1 MKMMKGEDKM
11 KWRVKKK
18 QLKRYE
24 RKTYAILLRID
35 YPVIITKR
43 RKTIL
48 RLHKVKPWML
58 NEVMIRYT
66 IADRL
71 NPYLYRNDPYSYTNY
86 VYNRSSSLEKGGIVL

>member
-1 MKMMKGEDKM
+1 MKMRRVEDKM

-24 RKTYAILLRID
+24 RKNHEILLMVK

-71 NPYLYRNDPYSYTNY
+71 NPYSYTNY
-86 VYNRSSSLEKGGIVL
+86 VYNRSSSLEKGGTPL

>member
-1 MKMMKGEDKM
+1 M

-24 RKTYAILLRID
+24 RKNHAILLRID

-48 RLHKVKPWML
+48 RRHKVKPWML
-58 NEVMIRYT
+58 NDVMIRYT
-66 IADRL
+66 IADHS
-71 NPYLYRNDPYSYTNY
+71 NPYSYINY
-86 VYNRSSSLEKGGIVL
+86 VYNRSSSLEKGGMPL

>member
-1 MKMMKGEDKM
+1 MRRGEDKM

-58 NEVMIRYT
+58 NEVTIRYT
-66 IADRL
+66 I
-71 NPYLYRNDPYSYTNY
+71 NPYLYTNDPYSYTNY
-86 VYNRSSSLEKGGIVL
+86 VYNRSSSLEKGGIIL

>member
-1 MKMMKGEDKM
+1 M

-35 YPVIITKR
+35 YPVIIAKR

-58 NEVMIRYT
+58 NEVTIRYT

-71 NPYLYRNDPYSYTNY
+71 NPYSYTNY
-86 VYNRSSSLEKGGIVL
+86 VYNRSSSLEKGGTPL

>member
-1 MKMMKGEDKM
+1 M

-24 RKTYAILLRID
+24 RKNHAILLRID

-48 RLHKVKPWML
+48 RRHKVKPWML
-58 NEVMIRYT
+58 NDVMIRYT
-66 IADRL
+66 I
-71 NPYLYRNDPYSYTNY
+71 NPYSYTNY

>member
-1 MKMMKGEDKM
+1 MRREEDKM

-24 RKTYAILLRID
+24 RKTYAILLRMD
-35 YPVIITKR
+35 CPVIITKR

-58 NEVMIRYT
+58 NEVTIRYT
-66 IADRL
+66 IADHL
-71 NPYLYRNDPYSYTNY
+71 NPYSYTNY
-86 VYNRSSSLEKGGIVL
+86 VYNRSSSLEKGGMPL

>member
-1 MKMMKGEDKM
+1 M

-24 RKTYAILLRID
+24 RKNHSILLRID

-66 IADRL
+66 I
-71 NPYLYRNDPYSYTNY
+71 NPYLYANDPYSYTNY

>member
-1 MKMMKGEDKM
+1 MRRGENKM

-24 RKTYAILLRID
+24 RKNHAILLRID

-58 NEVMIRYT
+58 NEVIIRYT
-66 IADRL
+66 IMDRQ
-71 NPYLYRNDPYSYTNY
+71 NPYSYTNY
-86 VYNRSSSLEKGGIVL
+86 VYNRSRSLEKGGMPL

>member
-1 MKMMKGEDKM
+1 MRMTKGEDKM

-24 RKTYAILLRID
+24 RKTYAILLRMD
-35 YPVIITKR
+35 CPVIITKR

-48 RLHKVKPWML
+48 RIHKVKPWML

-66 IADRL
+66 IMDRS
-71 NPYLYRNDPYSYTNY
+71 NPFSYTNY
-86 VYNRSSSLEKGGIVL
+86 VYNRSNSLEKDGIPL